1 MFLKY
6 LKQNTEK
13 KLAAA
18 KEGINLDLFIMN
30 RHFLVEK
37 EPIPHIIVD
46 NFFTENVYKELVSY
60 FRQCFDNGLV
70 EGMDSDRF
78 HPFLNLKGAFAYDGY
93 IRSLRYGENKV
104 LDILFSAE
112 WNLLFSKIF
121 NQQTDWCTQTAFHYH
136 PPNNRTG
143 FVHHDYVSKKFMSN
157 NKLPNGVIT
166 GEVPTYKK
174 DDPRV
179 YTSMRIVSLLY
190 YLNNDSWKGGDGGE
204 TGLYLTKEGSPVKLI
219 EPVNNRLFAFQISPR
234 SFHAFQKNF
243 KPRSSIVQWFH
254 VDPEWCEKKYGFM

>member
-18 KEGINLDLFIMN
+18 KEEINLDLFIMN

-60 FRQCFDNGLV
+60 FTQCLDRGLV
-70 EGMDSDRF
+70 EEMDSDSF

-93 IRSLRYGENKV
+93 VHSLRYGENKV
-104 LDILFSAE
+104 PDILFSVE

-136 PPNNRTG
+136 PSNNRTG
-143 FVHHDYVSKKFMSN
+143 FIHNDYASKKFMSS
-157 NKLPNGVIT
+157 NKLPNGVIA
-166 GEVPTYKK
+166 GEVATYKK
-174 DDPRV
+174 DDSRI
-179 YTSMRIVSLLY
+179 YTSTRIISLLY
-190 YLNNDSWKGGDGGE
+190 YLNNDSWKEGDGGE

-234 SFHAFQKNF
+234 SFHAFQKNL

-254 VDPEWCEKKYGFM
+254 IDPAWCEKKYGFV